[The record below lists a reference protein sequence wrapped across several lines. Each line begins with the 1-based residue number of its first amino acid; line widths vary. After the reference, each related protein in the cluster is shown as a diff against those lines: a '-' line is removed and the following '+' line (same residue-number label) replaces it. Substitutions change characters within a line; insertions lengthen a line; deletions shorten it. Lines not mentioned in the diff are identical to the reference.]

1 MRVICA
7 LLVLLGL
14 TGIALADGARV
25 ETGYRRGK
33 KFKIK
38 VVSIG
43 WADVEVATAKAYR
56 QMEAAAADA
65 GIELGIRSGFRS
77 HARQRWL
84 YRAFRAGHG
93 NPAER
98 PGYSNHQDGRALD
111 LVIYDEAT
119 YAWLTAHARRFGF
132 TQTVR
137 EEPWHWVYTPRKGG
151 ARGAR
156 GDRARR
162 TATR

>member
-1 MRVICA
+1 MRVISA
-7 LLVLLGL
+7 LLVLLAL
-14 TGIALADGARV
+14 TGIALADDVRV

-33 KFKIK
+33 KIKIR

-43 WADVEVATAKAYR
+43 WADVEIATAKAFR
-56 QMEAAAADA
+56 QMEEAAAED

-77 HARQRWL
+77 HARQQWL
-84 YRAFRAGHG
+84 YRAFRAGYG

-98 PGYSNHQDGRALD
+98 PGYSSHQDGRALD

-119 YAWLTAHARRFGF
+119 HAWLTAHAKRFGF
-132 TQTVR
+132 RQTVR
-137 EEPWHWVYTPRKGG
+137 EEPWHWVYTPPRQGS
-151 ARGAR
+151 R

-162 TATR
+162 TASR

>member
-1 MRVICA
+1 MM
-7 LLVLLGL
+7 
-14 TGIALADGARV
+14 GIAAADGARV
-25 ETGYRRGK
+25 ETGYQRGK

-56 QMEAAAADA
+56 RMEDAAAED
-65 GIELGIRSGFRS
+65 GIDLGIRSGFRS

-84 YRAFRAGHG
+84 YQAFRAGHG

-98 PGYSNHQDGRALD
+98 PGYSNHQSGRALD
-111 LVIYDEAT
+111 LVIYDERT
-119 YAWLTAHARRFGF
+119 YAWLTAHAKRFGF
-132 TQTVR
+132 RQTVS
-137 EEPWHWVYTPRKGG
+137 EEPWHWVYTPTK
-151 ARGAR
+151 R
-156 GDRARR
+156 GDRTRR